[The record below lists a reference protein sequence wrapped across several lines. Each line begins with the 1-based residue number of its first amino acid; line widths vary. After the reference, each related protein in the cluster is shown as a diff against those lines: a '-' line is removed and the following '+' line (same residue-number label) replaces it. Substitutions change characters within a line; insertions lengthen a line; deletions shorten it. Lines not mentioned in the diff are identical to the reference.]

1 MGLLQI
7 SPPLS
12 VVYVLIRLTLSSQSS
27 FFISM
32 IPSLSFIS
40 FMDPTFAVAS
50 KKSTLP
56 HTKSSGFSPMLSS
69 RSFMIL
75 CFIFKCVIHFE
86 LIFVNCIGTVSKFF
100 FACGCPV
107 VSAPFVE
114 KTIFVLQNCFCSVVK
129 DQQTVF
135 MWVYFSALY
144 SVPLACP
151 FSSTGLSILLP
162 VLHCLDCC
170 GFIMRFEVW
179 QCQSSNIVLNTV
191 LPILIF

>member
-1 MGLLQI
+1 MTYDVEHHFIHLFVICISFLERCFSLTQKDRWLIFLNWVVFLFSSFKSFLYILNNSPLLDGSFANI
-7 SPPLS
+7 SPLS

-50 KKSTLP
+50 KKSTVP

-100 FACGCPV
+100 SACGCPV

-114 KTIFVLQNCFCSVVK
+114 KTIFVL
-129 DQQTVF
+129 
-135 MWVYFSALY
+135 
-144 SVPLACP
+144 
-151 FSSTGLSILLP
+151 
-162 VLHCLDCC
+162 
-170 GFIMRFEVW
+170 
-179 QCQSSNIVLNTV
+179 
-191 LPILIF
+191 